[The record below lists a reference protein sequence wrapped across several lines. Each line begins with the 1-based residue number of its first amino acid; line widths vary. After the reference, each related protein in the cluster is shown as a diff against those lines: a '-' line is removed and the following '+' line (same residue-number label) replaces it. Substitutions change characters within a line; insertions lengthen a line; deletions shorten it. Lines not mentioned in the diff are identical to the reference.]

1 MNTKIMNAFGDN
13 EFPYGTDDSSTIA
26 EEPSENMSKDFK
38 NMTYDKY
45 FKNVFSIKRILAVV
59 IRETIDLYEDCTI
72 DEVVG
77 LIEVSEPGSAASTTG
92 LEKLLLLKVML
103 LEKGVCILMFLLKW
117 DCHGMLIK
125 ICIQLLVFV

>member
-1 MNTKIMNAFGDN
+1 MNAFGDN

-26 EEPSENMSKDFK
+26 EEPSENMSKD
-38 NMTYDKY
+38 